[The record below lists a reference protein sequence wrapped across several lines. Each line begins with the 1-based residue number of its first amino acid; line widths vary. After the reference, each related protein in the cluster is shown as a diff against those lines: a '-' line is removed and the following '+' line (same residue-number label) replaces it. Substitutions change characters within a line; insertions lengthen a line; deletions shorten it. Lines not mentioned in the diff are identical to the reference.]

1 MAIYLNNA
9 ATTWPKPECVP
20 QSMSMF
26 ITQGG
31 ANSSRGTSSK
41 RDMSTMNLILDCRM
55 KLAEFFGGYDNLNPL
70 LVTFCMNITEAINT
84 VLHGFLKPGMRVLT
98 SSMEHNAVMRPLRF
112 LEARGVEIGI
122 LQADSRGLLHP
133 EDLTDKLRESRY
145 DLAIFSHASNVAGT
159 VQPIQEL
166 AGICRENDL
175 PLVLDTAQ
183 TAGVIKLNASELGLS
198 ALCFTG
204 HKGLMGPQG
213 TGGIIWE
220 PEFAS
225 RVSPF
230 ITGGTGSYSHL
241 ETQPEDMPDKFESG
255 TPNLPG
261 IAGLNAALDW
271 LNEMGT
277 ANIAAKEFES
287 GEYFLDK
294 LKTLGDSKKI
304 MLSGMQDMNNRVS
317 VFALNV
323 EGIDNGILAD
333 ELSVAGFETR
343 PGLHCAPIAHKTLN
357 TFPQGAL
364 RVSPGY
370 FTTHDEIDAF
380 IEAVREAIK

>member
-1 MAIYLNNA
+1 MAVYLNNA

-20 QSMSMF
+20 LAMSTF
-26 ITQGG
+26 LTQGG
-31 ANSSRGTSSK
+31 ANSARGTSSK

-70 LVTFCMNITEAINT
+70 LVTFCMNITEAINV
-84 VLHGFLKPGMRVLT
+84 VLHGFLRPGMRVLT
-98 SSMEHNAVMRPLRF
+98 SSMEHNAVMRPLRA
-112 LEARGVEIGI
+112 LEAQGVEIDV
-122 LQADSRGLLHP
+122 LQADLRGFIHP
-133 EDLTDKLRESRY
+133 EDLTAKLNETRY
-145 DLAIFSHASNVAGT
+145 NLAIFSHASNVAGT
-159 VQPIQEL
+159 VQPIHEL
-166 AGICRENDL
+166 AEICREHDL
-175 PLVLDTAQ
+175 PLILDTAQ
-183 TAGVIKLNASELGLS
+183 TAGLIKLNASELGLA

-213 TGGIIWE
+213 TGGIVWE

-225 RVSPF
+225 RVKPF

-241 ETQPEDMPDKFESG
+241 EIQPEDMPDKFEAG

-271 LNEMGT
+271 LNETGIT
-277 ANIAAKEFES
+277 NIANKERET
-287 GEYFLDK
+287 GAYLLDK
-294 LKTLGDSKKI
+294 LKSLDNI
-304 MLSGMQDMNNRVS
+304 ILSGMQDTTKRLP

-323 EGIDNGILAD
+323 KNLDNGILAD
-333 ELSVAGFETR
+333 ELSIRGFETR
-343 PGLHCAPIAHKTLN
+343 PGLHCAPSAHRTLN

-370 FTTHDEIDAF
+370 FTDKNEIDAF
-380 IEAVREAIK
+380 ITALSEI

>member
-112 LEARGVEIGI
+112 LEARGVELDI
-122 LQADSRGLLHP
+122 LQADPQGLLHP
-133 EDLTDKLRESRY
+133 EDLRAKLNESRY

-159 VQPIQEL
+159 LQPVDEL
-166 AGICRENDL
+166 AGICRDNNL

-183 TAGVIKLNASELGLS
+183 TAGLIKLNASELGLS
-198 ALCFTG
+198 A
-204 HKGLMGPQG
+204 
-213 TGGIIWE
+213 
-220 PEFAS
+220 
-225 RVSPF
+225 
-230 ITGGTGSYSHL
+230 
-241 ETQPEDMPDKFESG
+241 
-255 TPNLPG
+255 
-261 IAGLNAALDW
+261 
-271 LNEMGT
+271 
-277 ANIAAKEFES
+277 
-287 GEYFLDK
+287 
-294 LKTLGDSKKI
+294 
-304 MLSGMQDMNNRVS
+304 
-317 VFALNV
+317 
-323 EGIDNGILAD
+323 
-333 ELSVAGFETR
+333 
-343 PGLHCAPIAHKTLN
+343 
-357 TFPQGAL
+357 
-364 RVSPGY
+364 
-370 FTTHDEIDAF
+370 
-380 IEAVREAIK
+380 

>member
-1 MAIYLNNA
+1 MAVYLNNA

-20 QSMSMF
+20 LAMSNF
-26 ITQGG
+26 LTQGG
-31 ANSSRGTSSK
+31 ANSARGTSSK

-55 KLAEFFGGYDNLNPL
+55 KLAEFFGGYDNMNPL
-70 LVTFCMNITEAINT
+70 LVTFCMNITEAINI
-84 VLHGFLKPGMRVLT
+84 VLHGFLRPGMKVLT
-98 SSMEHNAVMRPLRF
+98 SSMEHNAVMRPLRA
-112 LEARGVEIGI
+112 LEAQGVEIDI
-122 LQADSRGLLHP
+122 LQADLRGLLHP
-133 EDLTDKLRESRY
+133 EDLINKLSKTRY
-145 DLAIFSHASNVAGT
+145 NLAVFSHASNVAGT
-159 VQPIQEL
+159 VQPIDKISE
-166 AGICRENDL
+166 ICREHNL
-175 PLVLDTAQ
+175 PLILDTAQ
-183 TAGVIKLNASELGLS
+183 TAGLIKLNASELGLA

-225 RVSPF
+225 RVKPF

-241 ETQPEDMPDKFESG
+241 EIQPEDMPDKFEAG

-271 LNEMGT
+271 LNETGIN
-277 ANIAAKEFES
+277 NIANKEYQT
-287 GEYFLDK
+287 GAYLLDK
-294 LKTLGDSKKI
+294 LKPLNNI
-304 MLSGMQDMNNRVS
+304 ILSGMQDMTNRVS

-323 EGIDNGILAD
+323 KNLDNGVLAD
-333 ELSVAGFETR
+333 ELSIRGFETR
-343 PGLHCAPIAHKTLN
+343 PGLHCAPSAHRTLN

-370 FTTHDEIDAF
+370 FTDKNEIDAF
-380 IEAVREAIK
+380 IAALSEI